1 MKSDDE
7 LLRYTDVRRKTGD
20 LGRTTIWR
28 LEKAGLFPQRRRIS
42 AGAVG
47 WLKSEI
53 DTWIA
58 NRQIAGN
65 AGGGDK

>member
-1 MKSDDE
+1 MKPDDE
-7 LLRYTDVRRKTGD
+7 FLRFPDVRRKTGD

-58 NRQIAGN
+58 NRCIATSVD
-65 AGGGDK
+65 GGKK